1 MKPNTNSLLQ
11 PPDQKIPRASMH
23 LSAWMTVF
31 LVAACGL
38 LAANIYY
45 AQPLVGLIGESLGLP
60 RAATGLIVTMTQIG
74 YGAGLLL
81 IASARGL
88 VREPPPDLVC
98 ARTMVIKKGRVYETS
113 YKQ

>member
-45 AQPLVGLIGESLGLP
+45 AQPLLSLIGESLGLP

-81 IASARGL
+81 IAPLG
-88 VREPPPDLVC
+88 DLFENRRLTLCVP
-98 ARTMVIKKGRVYETS
+98 E
-113 YKQ
+113 QWL

>member
-1 MKPNTNSLLQ
+1 
-11 PPDQKIPRASMH
+11 MH

-60 RAATGLIVTMTQIG
+60 RAATGLIVTMTQIRLRRG
-74 YGAGLLL
+74 SVVDR
-81 IASARGL
+81 SARGL

-98 ARTMVIKKGRVYETS
+98 QNNG
-113 YKQ
+113 YKERESV